1 MEQAMLSAQ
10 ATNTNRI
17 RELEK
22 HLASVTTELQKV
34 RQQLTNA
41 PHNKPHGKPADNAT
55 PATPPAAPRIN
66 TPAAPRPQKPLDIW
80 GNPTE
85 NLTWAERLNAS
96 MSQQQDKPFT
106 TVMHKNKKL
115 APVTIIP
122 KALPCIE
129 REVLLTCNARIG
141 TPEQKTKWATF
152 ALQRFNHI
160 INTRTDITLP
170 PFILAR
176 ITLNNRLVL
185 TTNPTT
191 PATAYASYL
200 PMLSAEINP
209 LQPVDP
215 RINGHWTTFLVHN
228 VPTNAKLPDIK
239 TEIKTTYPSLHLATE
254 PRWLVPEER
263 RLNKTS
269 STIVISL
276 IGATDL
282 KRLGTT
288 SLAICNRL
296 CRINAYFTWTPTTH
310 CHHCQGYGHHT
321 KLCKADKPTC
331 AVCAQQHATCDH
343 FCPISTCRAGGAC
356 IHPPFKCAS
365 CGAAHKANDPQCPV
379 RVKHLTALHDTTE
392 PTPQDESMEPQV

>member
-1 MEQAMLSAQ
+1 
-10 ATNTNRI
+10 
-17 RELEK
+17 
-22 HLASVTTELQKV
+22 
-34 RQQLTNA
+34 
-41 PHNKPHGKPADNAT
+41 
-55 PATPPAAPRIN
+55 
-66 TPAAPRPQKPLDIW
+66 
-80 GNPTE
+80 
-85 NLTWAERLNAS
+85 

-122 KALPCIE
+122 KALPRIE
-129 REVLLTCNARIG
+129 REVVLTCNARIG

-200 PMLSAEINP
+200 PMLSAEINA

-215 RINGHWTTFLVHN
+215 RINGHWTKFLVHN

-296 CRINAYFTWTPTTH
+296 CRINAYFT
-310 CHHCQGYGHHT
+310 
-321 KLCKADKPTC
+321 
-331 AVCAQQHATCDH
+331 
-343 FCPISTCRAGGAC
+343 
-356 IHPPFKCAS
+356 
-365 CGAAHKANDPQCPV
+365 
-379 RVKHLTALHDTTE
+379 
-392 PTPQDESMEPQV
+392 